1 VTNAVLDTNIFVSS
15 VFWEKG
21 NPHKIVEKAIEGEFD
36 VFISEEIIEEL
47 EEILRRDFNESDD
60 FIKEQVRLIKEY
72 AEVVEIKERVVIVKE
87 DFKDNK
93 IIECAISASADFI
106 ISGDNH
112 LLKIKNYNNIKILN
126 SSDFLKVLSNTNEI
140 L

>member
-1 VTNAVLDTNIFVSS
+1 MTNAVLDTNIFVSS

-112 LLKIKNYNNIKILN
+112 LLRINEYRGIKIISPREFIDMLAGE
-126 SSDFLKVLSNTNEI
+126 VV
-140 L
+140 

>member
-1 VTNAVLDTNIFVSS
+1 MHIDKNKTSVRKVLDVYTSRFKVADIT
-15 VFWEKG
+15 
-21 NPHKIVEKAIEGEFD
+21 IED
-36 VFISEEIIEEL
+36 PPIEEIIEEL

-112 LLKIKNYNNIKILN
+112 LLRINEYRGIKIISPREFIDMLAGE
-126 SSDFLKVLSNTNEI
+126 VV
-140 L
+140 